1 MLFGKGCGSMV
12 YKHMEDV
19 KYLTK
24 DGQLPIIRI
33 TQVVA
38 YVDSFVNRI
47 REVELISTYRIP
59 QRNAH
64 AREWP
69 TRKTLSIYK

>member
-1 MLFGKGCGSMV
+1 MRIRKNEAWMLFGKGCGSMV

-59 QRNAH
+59 QQNG
-64 AREWP
+64 
-69 TRKTLSIYK
+69 